1 MRATASVAQVG
12 KPTEDDLERIVRLLE
27 VSSKE
32 LDELSIRLHHCPPKK
47 ARVRRRFADGLERG
61 EGWVETF
68 ASDLRRAR
76 ASVGTPD
83 GE

>member
-1 MRATASVAQVG
+1 MGATASVAQVG

-27 VSSKE
+27 VAAKE
-32 LDELSIRLHHCPPKK
+32 TDDLAIRLHHCPPTK
-47 ARVRRRFADGLERG
+47 ARVRRRFADGLERA
-61 EGWVETF
+61 EGWVETL

-76 ASVGTPD
+76 ASMGTPD